1 MEKKRAG
8 KKLANGFFI
17 NSSLLFDSYFLVLF
31 FFVELPTFAE

>member
-17 NSSLLFDSYFLVLF
+17 NSSLLFDSYFASSN
-31 FFVELPTFAE
+31 FFVELP